1 MSIARRIAPLTGT
14 EAMRQLKAALIE
26 ANEIH
31 TTKDQKRVFLEN
43 VLVASEFHD
52 GVADEAAMLA
62 LNTTAERGCWPMDM
76 CWRVDS
82 GTVWLCVAD
91 HGADLV
97 DWIEFTG
104 GGGGGGMT
112 NPMTTAGDIIIG
124 GTAGAPTRLGV
135 GTDGYVLKLVA
146 GVPAWAAE
154 SGGGGGSDFLT
165 VQVFS

>member
-1 MSIARRIAPLTGT
+1 
-14 EAMRQLKAALIE
+14 MRALHAALIE

-43 VLVASEFHD
+43 VLVASVYHD
-52 GVADEAAMLA
+52 GVADEASMLA
-62 LNTTAERGCWPMDM
+62 LNATAERGCWPMDM
-76 CWRVDS
+76 CWREDTS
-82 GTVWLCVAD
+82 TVWLCVAA
-91 HGADLV
+91 HGATLAT
-97 DWIEFTG
+97 DWIEFSA
-104 GGGGGGMT
+104 GGGGMT

-124 GTAGAPTRLGV
+124 GAAGVATRLGV
-135 GTDGYVLKLVA
+135 GTDGHVLKLVA